1 VKTVKT
7 NSGKKTFQFVIK
19 LMETYEKT
27 TNFWQTPIAI
37 AYALALFKIFL
48 FLLAGNS
55 YGYFRDELYFL
66 ACAEHLAFGYPD
78 HAPLSVWMTRFSR
91 EVLGDSLYAIH
102 FLPALAGALKI
113 VLTGWLVREFGG
125 RHFAT
130 LLACLCVLIA
140 PVYLATDGLLAMN
153 AYESLFWTGCALA
166 YVLAIKRENP
176 RYWLLFGALAGLGLM
191 NKHSLVFF
199 GLAFVVGLL
208 VTQDRRIFL
217 DKYIW
222 LGGAIAFLLFLP
234 NLIWQYQNDWA
245 TLELLRNVQK
255 TGKNVVLAPHEF
267 VFQQIFILFPLT
279 ALVWLTGLWYLLA
292 DKSGKRFR
300 SLGIAYLVTL
310 GLMIL
315 LKAKNY
321 YLAPIYPMLFAA
333 GGVFWENLIERFR
346 VFGKFIRYALPTLLI
361 IGGLIVLP
369 MAMPVLL
376 IEQYIAYQN
385 SLGLA
390 PPQTEVGHQGVLP
403 QHFGDRF
410 GWEEMTAKVAEVYHS
425 LPPEER
431 EKAAI
436 FANNYGEAG
445 AIDLFGERYNLPKA
459 ISNHQSYYLWG
470 PRNYDGSIVIILGD
484 KKEDAEELCQSVE
497 ERTRVGEPLAMKEE
511 NFNILICRGLK
522 EPFPELWKKIKHW
535 N

>member
-1 VKTVKT
+1 MKTSE
-7 NSGKKTFQFVIK
+7 N
-19 LMETYEKT
+19 T
-27 TNFWQTPIAI
+27 TNFWQTPSAV

-48 FLLAGNS
+48 FLIAGNS

-78 HAPLSVWMTRFSR
+78 HAPLSVWIARLSR
-91 EVLGDSLYAIH
+91 EIFGDSLVSIR

-113 VLTGWLVREFGG
+113 VMTGWLVREFGG
-125 RHFAT
+125 KHYAT

-140 PVYLATDGLLAMN
+140 PVYLAADNLLSMN
-153 AYESLFWTGCALA
+153 AYEPLFWTGCALA
-166 YVLAIKRENP
+166 YVLTVERENP
-176 RYWLLFGALAGLGLM
+176 RYWLLFGAVAGLGLM

-199 GLAFVVGLL
+199 GLAFVVALL
-208 VTQDRRIFL
+208 FTPDRKFYA
-217 DKYIW
+217 DKFFW
-222 LGGAIAFLLFLP
+222 LAGVIAFLIFLP

-245 TLELLRNVQK
+245 TLELLRNVQQ

-267 VFQQIFILFPLT
+267 FFQQIFILFPLT
-279 ALVWLTGLWYLLA
+279 AFVWLAGLWYLLF

-300 SLGIAYLVTL
+300 ALGIAYLVTL
-310 GLMIL
+310 ALMIL

-333 GGVFWENLIERFR
+333 GGVFWENLTARFR
-346 VFGKFIRYALPTLLI
+346 FGKIVRFAYPALLI
-361 IGGLIVLP
+361 IGGVIGLP
-369 MAMPVLL
+369 MSMPVLPV
-376 IEQYIAYQN
+376 EKFIAYQN
-385 SLGLA
+385 ALGIA
-390 PPQTEVGHQGVLP
+390 PPKTEVGHQGVLP
-403 QHFGDRF
+403 QHFGDMF

-445 AIDLFGERYNLPKA
+445 AIDLFGKKYGLPKA

-470 PRNYDGSIVIILGD
+470 PGNYDGSVVIILGD
-484 KKEDAEELCQSVE
+484 EKEDAEEFFQSVE
-497 ERTRVGEPLAMKEE
+497 EKTRVGEPLAMREE
-511 NFNILICRGLK
+511 NFNILIGRGLK
-522 EPFPELWKKIKHW
+522 QPFPEVWKKIKNW

>member
-1 VKTVKT
+1 
-7 NSGKKTFQFVIK
+7 
-19 LMETYEKT
+19 METYEKT

-48 FLLAGNS
+48 FLLAGSS

-369 MAMPVLL
+369 MAMPVLP

-484 KKEDAEELCQSVE
+484 EKEDAEEELCQSVE